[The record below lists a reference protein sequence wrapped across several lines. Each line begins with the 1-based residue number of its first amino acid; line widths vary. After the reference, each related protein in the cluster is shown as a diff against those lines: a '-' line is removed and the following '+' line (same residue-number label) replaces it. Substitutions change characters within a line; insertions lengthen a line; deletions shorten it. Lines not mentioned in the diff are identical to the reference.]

1 MTGPQSAVKFH
12 LQYLQTNTGLL
23 VGTLVLIGAWILL
36 QLLSRHGRNMGSHL
50 AAALRRPVLFGLGTS
65 LYASWI
71 IHQLNEKLELG
82 LLAQADVNRISTTL
96 VIASITWA
104 VMNIGQTVLRSAS
117 MRRWIQIEDQQD
129 EATLVIKQ
137 GMGNM

>member
-1 MTGPQSAVKFH
+1 MPGVQFAVK
-12 LQYLQTNTGLL
+12 LQLQFLQTHTGLL
-23 VGTLVLIGAWILL
+23 VGTVALVGAWLLL

-50 AAALRRPVLFGLGTS
+50 AAALRRPVLFGLGVS

-71 IHQLNEKLELG
+71 IHQLNEDLGLG
-82 LLAQADVNRISTTL
+82 LLVQAEVNRISTTL

-104 VMNIGQTVLRSAS
+104 VMNVGQTVLLSAS

-129 EATLVIKQ
+129 LRF
-137 GMGNM
+137 